1 MQRRWVQS
9 RGKEGR
15 VGGKERE
22 ILVRES
28 KLCETPFLLVFRR
41 PSTDSGD
48 GALVALCSVYLEA
61 SESGQLFK
69 IEVPPSKMT
78 GWWLKTK
85 K

>member
-61 SESGQLFK
+61 SEGTRALSSLIARK
-69 IEVPPSKMT
+69 LLSI
-78 GWWLKTK
+78 
-85 K
+85 